1 MDKIALLVNS
11 CDKYEDLWAPF
22 FTLLKKYWNPEY
34 PIVLNTESKDF
45 NFEGL
50 NIKTLKLFE
59 NKNVEWS
66 ERLRITLENIDSEYV
81 ITLLDDFFL
90 EKSVDNN
97 KINQCVK
104 WMDENQNIAAFYFV
118 YIKDTEQDN
127 QYPGFLKIKDTG
139 EYRQNRQAAI
149 WRKDILLKNLRDHES
164 AWLFETLGSKRNAK
178 WYKNQLFYCATEEN
192 SIIEYDAKEGGAVH
206 RGKWN
211 KHVVETCKQNG
222 IEIDTSARGM
232 NTMISGSKK
241 SIFSY
246 YLTRLKPTIIG
257 KALNNRRKSYR

>member
-1 MDKIALLVNS
+1 MEKYMDKIALLVNS

-118 YIKDTEQDN
+118 YNIL
-127 QYPGFLKIKDTG
+127 GF
-139 EYRQNRQAAI
+139 
-149 WRKDILLKNLRDHES
+149 
-164 AWLFETLGSKRNAK
+164 
-178 WYKNQLFYCATEEN
+178 
-192 SIIEYDAKEGGAVH
+192 
-206 RGKWN
+206 
-211 KHVVETCKQNG
+211 
-222 IEIDTSARGM
+222 
-232 NTMISGSKK
+232 
-241 SIFSY
+241 
-246 YLTRLKPTIIG
+246 
-257 KALNNRRKSYR
+257 